1 MIVLTGASGH
11 VGGEAARIL
20 RESHD
25 DVRLLTRNPSGVGHL
40 TGAQVVVGD
49 YTDPNKLAEAITP
62 GDRVFMVSIYETH
75 DERLRQHQM
84 FVDVAAAADV
94 SQLVYLS
101 FINASTDAVFVH
113 SVSHAETEDM
123 IRAAGIPFTFLRTSL
138 YASSVSDF
146 YVDGACDAPAG
157 TGAAS
162 WVSRRDVGASVA
174 AVLRQKGHEGKTYN
188 LTGPEALTLHETS
201 DRINGLLDLTLTY
214 RDIDDFA
221 SLGTKGLPDPV
232 AMKQTRRSCFL
243 SIAAGEQD
251 LVTDDIQQL
260 TGIRPFAVDRHALN
274 YPENFGW
281 SA

>member
-11 VGGEAARIL
+11 VGGEATRIL
-20 RESHD
+20 RESHN
-25 DVRLLTRNPSGVGHL
+25 DVRLLTRNPAGVEHF
-40 TGAQVVVGD
+40 TGAHIIAGD

-62 GDRVFMVSIYETH
+62 GDCVFMVSIYETH

-101 FINASTDAVFVH
+101 FINASTDAVFIH

-123 IRAAGIPFTFLRTSL
+123 IRDAGIPFTFLRTSL
-138 YASSVSDF
+138 YAASVPDF
-146 YVDGACDAPAG
+146 YVDGACDAPGG

-162 WVSRRDVGASVA
+162 WVSRRDIGASVA

-188 LTGPEALTLHETS
+188 LTGPEALTLEETS
-201 DRINGLLDLTLTY
+201 DRVNSLLGLKLSY
-214 RDIDDFA
+214 RDIDDFEN
-221 SLGTKGLPDPV
+221 LGTKGLPDPV
-232 AMKQTRRSCFL
+232 AMKQSRRSCFL

-251 LVTDDIQQL
+251 LVSDDIERL
-260 TGIRPFAVDRHALN
+260 TGVPAFNVNRHALN